1 MKHYFLL
8 FCLAGLTL
16 ASCNAEKKTDA
27 KQDSLAAAA
36 AADSML
42 NDALK
47 TDSLETDSLEHRFRL
62 FQNLHRA

>member
-16 ASCNAEKKTDA
+16 ASCNTEKKTDA

-47 TDSLETDSLEHRFRL
+47 TDSLKVDSL
-62 FQNLHRA
+62 

>member
-8 FCLAGLTL
+8 FCLAGFTL
-16 ASCNAEKKTDA
+16 ASCNAEKKTNA

-42 NDALK
+42 NEALK
-47 TDSLETDSLEHRFRL
+47 TDSLKADTL
-62 FQNLHRA
+62 